1 MPLQESEAMKNVLY
15 FQLILILLCGGC
27 TVAKQAKTV
36 DVSGFLGKDVYA
48 KLQKGKEDQALLFY
62 RNETIDSKK
71 YSKVLIDPVRIYTP
85 KDASADQVADQNR
98 LANNFYRYLHNEL
111 KQDTR
116 IVTAPEP
123 GTVRYQVAITSAE
136 ESNRFLET
144 MSFLPPYGLGISV
157 GKDFITGKPT
167 GVGEITME
175 IKAVDAITGELLGA
189 AVDRRVGGKEFAG
202 MGDTWDDANKAMQY
216 WAKRLRYV
224 NCQHAG
230 RAHCIQP

>member
-1 MPLQESEAMKNVLY
+1 MKNVLY
-15 FQLILILLCGGC
+15 FVMILVLLCGGC
-27 TVAKQAKTV
+27 AVSKQAKSV

-48 KLQKGKEDQALLFY
+48 KLQKGKDDQALLFY
-62 RNETIDSKK
+62 RNEKIDPKK
-71 YSKVLIDPVRIYTP
+71 YSKVLIDPVLIYTP
-85 KDASADQVADQNR
+85 KNASSGEVADQKH
-98 LANNFYRYLHNEL
+98 LAHNFFRYLNNEL
-111 KQDTR
+111 RQDTP

-123 GTVRYQVAITSAE
+123 GTVRYQIAITSAE
-136 ESNRFLET
+136 ESNRLLET

-175 IKAVDAITGELLGA
+175 IKAVDAVTGEILGA

-202 MGDTWDDANKAMQY
+202 IGDTWDDANNAMRY

-224 NCQHAG
+224 NCQNAG
-230 RAHCIQP
+230 RANCVQP